1 MAPALAIFNNQLWV
15 AFVANNE
22 SNDLLICSSPDGR
35 TWSPSSRVGGQH
47 SKTAPSL
54 AVANN
59 QLWVAFVANN
69 ESGDV
74 VTCASLDGRQWSD
87 NVPVRQRSQIAPIL
101 LSA

>member
-1 MAPALAIFNNQLWV
+1 M
-15 AFVANNE
+15 
-22 SNDLLICSSPDGR
+22 
-35 TWSPSSRVGGQH
+35 GGQH